1 MTFFAQRQ
9 GTDQIYRGLRQDI
22 LTAVLLPGEAMSEAR
37 MAVQVGV
44 SRTPV
49 REAFKRLV
57 EEGFLVVIPQVG
69 TFVAPIDLSAV
80 YDSQFVRETLECRTV
95 VLAAE
100 RIDAAG
106 KASLE
111 ALVDQQGQAMASG
124 NRPAFFRLDE
134 EFHALLSRL
143 AGHPS
148 VWGMIES
155 VKAQLDRVR
164 CLSLET
170 PSWSDMILGQHR
182 DIADRVGNGDARGA
196 EAAMRRH
203 LRTVFDAIDA
213 IAKAHV
219 DAFDKSPGKQPAR
232 QSPLGE

>member
-1 MTFFAQRQ
+1 
-9 GTDQIYRGLRQDI
+9 
-22 LTAVLLPGEAMSEAR
+22 
-37 MAVQVGV
+37 MAVQFGV

-80 YDSQFVRETLECRTV
+80 YDSQFVRETMECRTV
-95 VLAAE
+95 ALAAE

-106 KASLE
+106 KASLD
-111 ALVDQQGQAMASG
+111 ALVDQQGQAMATG
-124 NRPAFFRLDE
+124 NRTAFFRLDE
-134 EFHALLSRL
+134 DFHAQLSRL

-164 CLSLET
+164 CLSVEI
-170 PSWSDMILGQHR
+170 PSWSQMILNQHR
-182 DIADRVGNGDARGA
+182 DIADCVGKGDARTA
-196 EAAMRRH
+196 EAAMRLP
-203 LRTVFDAIDA
+203 LRTVVDAIKE
-213 IAKAHV
+213 IARAHV
-219 DAFDKSPGKQPAR
+219 GAFDKKPVRQPAR
-232 QSPLGE
+232 QSP